1 MSHKLPTLWAEKDS
15 STEKVL
21 FMAATILLPK
31 ADLQDYVAVLYIYM
45 DVE

>member
-1 MSHKLPTLWAEKDS
+1 M
-15 STEKVL
+15 L

-31 ADLQDYVAVLYIYM
+31 ADSQDHVAVLYIYM